1 VGKLPEGTVTILFTD
16 VEGSTALHT
25 ARGDEAAREILGAHE
40 ELVRGLVAEHGGH
53 EVKSTGDG
61 FMVAFAS
68 ARRAVGCAVAIQIAC
83 HEQARS
89 HSEAQTVVRIGLN
102 SGEVTEQDGDLHGAA
117 VNAAARIAAKAEG
130 GQILVS
136 SVVKDLAGMAPDAS
150 FANRGR
156 FRLKGFPERWQL
168 FEVVWQK
175 DQASV
180 DALVVERAPLLG
192 RDAERDELLRALSE
206 AASGRGGLVMIGGEA
221 GIGKTRLAEEIRVEA
236 EKRGFRALAGH
247 L

>member
-16 VEGSTALHT
+16 AEGSTALHT

-89 HSEAQTVVRIGLN
+89 HSEAKTVVRIGLN
-102 SGEVTEQDGDLHGAA
+102 SGEVTEQDGDLHGVA

-136 SVVKDLAGMAPDAS
+136 SVAKDLAGMVPDAS

-156 FRLKGFPERWQL
+156 FRLKGFPECWQL

-175 DQASV
+175 VWGFNSPIVPLHYCLMTSPTLGAS
-180 DALVVERAPLLG
+180 RRPPHRGTG
-192 RDAERDELLRALSE
+192 RPTPRRTSP
-206 AASGRGGLVMIGGEA
+206 SR
-221 GIGKTRLAEEIRVEA
+221 RR
-236 EKRGFRALAGH
+236 
-247 L
+247 